1 MTWAQAAEAAIKL
14 GGIYD
19 GTETPK
25 EINAMTKAAAA
36 AHKGRGLMGVARDNL
51 PRDGQTYSFQAAF
64 IEVEVDV
71 ETGMYRIV
79 DYLAV
84 ADVGT
89 VMHPHSLGAQI
100 HGGAVQ
106 GFGHVRSQKLVYD
119 PHYGAALA
127 NRLHHNKPPTILDI
141 PYEQPM
147 RWAAVELPDPTNP
160 VGAKGIGEPAIGAG
174 GGALICALA
183 DAVGDGV
190 LRRTPVHPEQIM
202 MSLAAKQPSYE
213 VLTAFI

>member
-1 MTWAQAAEAAIKL
+1 
-14 GGIYD
+14 
-19 GTETPK
+19 
-25 EINAMTKAAAA
+25 MTKASATALT
-36 AHKGRGLMGVARDNL
+36 GLGLMGVARDNL

-71 ETGMYRIV
+71 ETGVYKII

-89 VMHPHSLGAQI
+89 VMHPNSLGGQI

-141 PYEQPM
+141 AYEQPM

-183 DAVGDGV
+183 DAVGDGI

-202 MSLAAKQPSYE
+202 MSLAAGKPQYE